1 MFERFTN
8 AARQVIV
15 HAQEEARDLDHD
27 YIGTEH
33 LLLGLLDTAGT
44 AIHTLAEFG
53 VEADGIRTSVLE
65 IVGRGKDA
73 PSGHIP
79 FTPRAKKVLELAL
92 REALEL
98 KHNYIGTEH
107 ILLGI
112 LREGEGVAAQV
123 LTHAGVGM
131 NEARD
136 VVVRLVG
143 DQPESAEEPA
153 SPSVFGRLRP
163 RRGGRGED
171 PQAEIAR
178 LRALLQQHGIDPDE
192 NVS

>member
-15 HAQEEARDLDHD
+15 HAQEEARELNHD

-33 LLLGLLDTAGT
+33 LLLGLLDTDGT
-44 AIHTLAEFG
+44 ARHTLTEFR
-53 VEADGIRTSVLE
+53 VDPDGIRTQVLE
-65 IVGRGKDA
+65 IVGRGAHA

-98 KHNYIGTEH
+98 KHDYIGTEH
-107 ILLGI
+107 VLLGI
-112 LREGEGVAAQV
+112 LREGDGVGAQV

-143 DQPESAEEPA
+143 ERPEPPEQSA
-153 SPSVFGRLRP
+153 FGRLRA
-163 RRGGRGED
+163 RRSGGET
-171 PQAEIAR
+171 AELKTEIAR
-178 LRALLQQHGIDPDE
+178 LRGLLQQHGIDPDE